1 MELNQEQLLSAVTL
15 LLIGAVIGG
24 GASFG
29 YADQR
34 MDALEQQIQNQESRS
49 NVVYFNSVQDSITE
63 LFQSSDQSVVSIA
76 AFGSE
81 NAQGSGFIYSENG
94 HIVTNHHVVEGADR
108 IEVSFTDGTTKNAR
122 IVGTDPYTDL
132 AVLKVNKRNLEPLE
146 LGNSSNVRVGQRAVA
161 IGNPFGL
168 RGSMTSGIISQKGR
182 TLRTQ
187 GGFSTPNVLQTDAA
201 INPGNSG
208 GPLMNIQGE
217 VIGVNTAIES
227 NTGVFSGIGFAVP
240 SNTVKRVVP
249 DLIKDGDYA
258 HPWIGI
264 SGIDV
269 NQDIAEEMGLENST
283 GFLVTEV
290 VPGGPAEAAG
300 IQGPT
305 RNATIDGA
313 QLAVGGDV
321 IVGINDENIRGISDV
336 LLYLA
341 RDAEVGEKVDL
352 TVIRDGEKVK
362 VPLTLHS
369 REEAPENR

>member
-1 MELNQEQLLSAVTL
+1 VDIAQNRFLAALTL
-15 LLIGAVIGG
+15 LTVGVLLGG
-24 GASFG
+24 GASFT

-34 MDALEQQIQNQESRS
+34 IDDLEQQVQNENGQS
-49 NVVYFNSVQDSITE
+49 NVVYYNPQQDSISQ
-63 LFQSSDQSVVSIA
+63 LFEDSDQSVVSIA

-81 NAQGSGFIYSENG
+81 NSQGSGFVYSQNG
-94 HIVTNHHVVEGADR
+94 HIVTNEHVVEDSNR
-108 IEVSFTDGTTKNAR
+108 VEVSFTDGTTHNAR

-132 AVLKVNKRNLEPLE
+132 AVLKVNKRNLEPLD
-146 LGNSSNVRVGQRAVA
+146 LADSSNVRVGQKAVA

-240 SNTVKRVVP
+240 SSTVQRVVP
-249 DLIKDGDYA
+249 ELIDDGDYA
-258 HPWIGI
+258 HPWIGV
-264 SGIDV
+264 SGIDL
-269 NQDIAEEMGLENST
+269 NQDIADEMGLENTT
-283 GFLVTEV
+283 GFMIVEV
-290 VPGGPAEAAG
+290 VPGGPAEQAG
-300 IQGPT
+300 LQAGD
-305 RNATIDGA
+305 RNVTIDGA
-313 QLAVGGDV
+313 DLTVGGDV
-321 IVGINDENIRGISDV
+321 ITAINGQQIRGISDV

-341 RDAEVGEKVDL
+341 RDAEVGGTVDI
-352 TVIRDGEKVK
+352 TVVRDGEKIQI
-362 VPLTLHS
+362 PLTLQS
-369 REEAPENR
+369 REQAQ